1 MERFVNIVLKSKAEE
16 INKTDNHFFSFLTSP
31 PPPIQIPFQRFLYI
45 SKEKRVTKKEFLI
58 TISIHNQVE

>member
-31 PPPIQIPFQRFLYI
+31 PPPYPNSISEVPLHFQRKKSDKKGI
-45 SKEKRVTKKEFLI
+45 SHYNINT
-58 TISIHNQVE
+58 

>member
-1 MERFVNIVLKSKAEE
+1 MLERFVNIVLKSKAEE

-31 PPPIQIPFQRFLYI
+31 PIQIPFQRFLYI
-45 SKEKRVTKKEFLI
+45 PKEKRVTKKEFLI